1 MKTTIIT
8 LLSILLLAGG
18 YYALFYE
25 ETPNDQNSQSDCT
38 ATLDT
43 SDDVEPMPKEKNA
56 TTSKDTNLSN
66 MSEEMKTMVRELDEM
81 NADIVD
87 DLREAQKEEQE
98 EAVSDKELEASIK
111 ETDAMLAPILEKEGI
126 DSEAI
131 KAEIAQEYVDIQSG
145 KHLPEELKEEVEKTE
160 DTLLEVEQMIDELD
174 IKVEE

>member
-1 MKTTIIT
+1 MKTTIT
-8 LLSILLLAGG
+8 VLLFILLLAGG

-25 ETPNDQNSQSDCT
+25 QNLNDKSPQNDCT

-43 SDDVEPMPKEKNA
+43 SDDAEPIPKEKN
-56 TTSKDTNLSN
+56 TIDTNLSN

-81 NADIVD
+81 DTNITE
-87 DLREAQKEEQE
+87 DLRKTQKEEQE

-126 DSEAI
+126 DSKAI
-131 KAEIAQEYVDIQSG
+131 KAEIEQEYVDIQSG

-160 DTLLEVEQMIDELD
+160 DTLLEVEQMMDELD